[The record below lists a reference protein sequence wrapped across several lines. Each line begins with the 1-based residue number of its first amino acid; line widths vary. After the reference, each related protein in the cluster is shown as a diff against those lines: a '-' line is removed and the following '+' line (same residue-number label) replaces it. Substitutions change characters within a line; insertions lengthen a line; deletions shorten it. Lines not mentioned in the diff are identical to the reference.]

1 MKEIIEVLLNLKDES
16 YSEFVDFSKEVI
28 TFNYIEKDKV
38 TKNIFIEKF
47 YDYIETCYIKNNY
60 DENDLAKVYVDY
72 LSSAIALKVNK
83 ESREE
88 IYLNKLKD
96 LAKYIK
102 KEKEI
107 DISSLEDF
115 TRVFVALYCVQ
126 IKMDKELDFNLY
138 KDRLDKTIKGLKESK
153 TYKNLFLKNQD
164 FTNMNVKYNK
174 LVIINLLLE
183 LLYLDMLDKKPESDF
198 GENYGK

>member
-183 LLYLDMLDKKPESDF
+183 LLCLDMLDKKPESDL

>member
-83 ESREE
+83 KSREE

-126 IKMDKELDFNLY
+126 IKMDKELDFNLS

>member
-83 ESREE
+83 KSREE

>member
-16 YSEFVDFSKEVI
+16 YKEFVNFSKEVI
-28 TFNYIEKDKV
+28 TFNYIEKDEI

-83 ESREE
+83 KSREE

-126 IKMDKELDFNLY
+126 IKMDKELDFNLS

-174 LVIINLLLE
+174 LIVINLLLE